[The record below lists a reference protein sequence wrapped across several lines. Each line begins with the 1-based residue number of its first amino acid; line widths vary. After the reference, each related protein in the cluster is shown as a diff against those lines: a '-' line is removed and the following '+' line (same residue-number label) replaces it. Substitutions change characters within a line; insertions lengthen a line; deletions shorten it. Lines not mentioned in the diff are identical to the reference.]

1 MKLCQ
6 IVLIGLSLVA
16 SCFAQSEKAAP
27 QEEHFYRLDYVVKE
41 VDGGKVVNSRNYST
55 MITTGRVAEVRT
67 GNKVPYSSDKGV
79 AYQDVGMNI
88 DARRPR
94 EVENQLALE
103 ISADLSSVAPVKL
116 AQVTCH
122 CYARIDGNPTFFS
135 RCEDPSWSS
144 PPMIQVRRTRCNWR
158 LRRHR
163 SSS

>member
-16 SCFAQSEKAAP
+16 SCFAQAEKAAP

-55 MITTGRVAEVRT
+55 MITTGRVAEIRT

-79 AYQDVGMNI
+79 AYQEVGTNI

-94 EVENQLALE
+94 EVENQLAIE
-103 ISADLSSVAPVKL
+103 ISADLSSVAPG
-116 AQVTCH
+116 QTGS
-122 CYARIDGNPTFFS
+122 GNLPLLRQNRWQS
-135 RCEDPSWSS
+135 DVLLP
-144 PPMIQVRRTRCNWR
+144 
-158 LRRHR
+158 LRRPVVVF
-163 SSS
+163 SSDDPGSTHKMQLEVTATQIK